1 MIIIITLREIRE
13 EEIVIRK
20 KVFDLTLTEDQMTI
34 IITALDY
41 TADSAHESELVDTV
55 SDLKAFHQRTRDSFN
70 MNNLKILRD
79 AFYSFGKK

>member
-1 MIIIITLREIRE
+1 
-13 EEIVIRK
+13 
-20 KVFDLTLTEDQMTI
+20 MTI
-34 IITALDY
+34 IIAALDY